1 MPVHVSMAEARALPG
16 GRMPAH
22 QAHAFLVFVNA
33 ADAASAAIRASRE
46 LAASGWYDVEVIGAK
61 PVKAD
66 VVSGRPPEIQSAFE
80 DAAFGGIGVVLF
92 EEPVA

>member
-16 GRMPAH
+16 GSMPAH

-33 ADAASAAIRASRE
+33 ADPESAAIRACRE
-46 LAASGWYDVEVIGAK
+46 LAEAGWYDVEVMAAK
-61 PVKAD
+61 PVKAE
-66 VVSGRPPEIQSAFE
+66 VVSARPPEIQSAFE
-80 DAAFGGIGVVLF
+80 DAAFGGVLF